1 MNNDAIGFFDSGVG
15 GLTVVQEL
23 LKQLPNERVIYIG
36 DTARA
41 PYGPRDLEQVK
52 QFAWEL
58 TNFLLKKQ
66 IKMLVIACNTAT
78 AAALKEIKEKL
89 KIPVVGVIVSGARAA
104 IKATQKQHIGVI
116 GTKGTIQSGSYLRA
130 ISDRSS
136 KIEITEIACPKFV
149 PLVESNQTHSSM
161 AKKIVFESLQTFRFH
176 TPDTLILGCTH
187 YPLLSSIIQSVLGE
201 DVVLIDSGAET
212 ISDVSL
218 LLEYFNLQAKSE
230 DREIHHKFY
239 TTSSPEMFTEIA
251 QSWLGLTGLNVQ
263 HVDLQ
268 KLKNKKQA
276 VNNDNAAKAT
286 DDQTIV
292 IATRNVRKAKEFAK
306 LFGEKGYRVKT
317 LLDYPDLP
325 EIKETGATFEEN
337 ARLKA
342 ETIANL
348 LKQPVLADDSGLMV
362 DELGGLPGI
371 FSARFAGANAT
382 DAANNAK
389 LLHELSS
396 LSMFPEKRKAQF
408 HCTLVFAAP
417 NKESLVVEADW
428 HGAIATIPK
437 GENGFG
443 YDPLFLVGDM
453 GVTLAQLSVE
463 EKNKISH
470 RAQAVAKLKDVW
482 EEWLMNKSLDV

>member
-15 GLTVVQEL
+15 GLTVVREL

-36 DTARA
+36 DNARA

-58 TNFLLKKQ
+58 TDFLLKKQ

-78 AAALKEIKEKL
+78 SAALKEIKEKL
-89 KIPVVGVIVSGARAA
+89 DIPVVGVIVSGARAA

-130 ISDRSS
+130 ISERSS
-136 KIEITEIACPKFV
+136 KIEITEVPCPKFV
-149 PLVESNQTHSSM
+149 PLVESNQIHSST
-161 AKKIVFESLQTFRFH
+161 AKKVVFESLQIFRLSP
-176 TPDTLILGCTH
+176 PDTLILGCTH
-187 YPLLSSIIQSVLGE
+187 YPLLSSIIKSVMGE
-201 DVVLIDSGAET
+201 DVALIDSGTET

-218 LLEYFNLQAKSE
+218 LLEYFDIQAKTPSQKLQHE
-230 DREIHHKFY
+230 FY
-239 TTSSPEMFTEIA
+239 TTGSVQIFSEIA
-251 QSWLGLTGLNVQ
+251 KSWLGLTELNVH
-263 HVDLQ
+263 HVNLQ
-268 KLKNKKQA
+268 KL
-276 VNNDNAAKAT
+276 DNAKRFAT
-286 DDQTIV
+286 DDENDQTIV
-292 IATRNVRKAKEFAK
+292 IATRNTGKAREFSQ

-325 EIKETGATFEEN
+325 EIQETGATFEEN

-342 ETIANL
+342 ETIANIL
-348 LKQPVLADDSGLMV
+348 GKPVLADDSGLMV

-371 FSARFAGANAT
+371 FSARFAGVNAT

-396 LSMFPEKRKAQF
+396 LSTMPERRKAHF

-417 NKESLVVEADW
+417 QKESLIVEADW

-437 GENGFG
+437 GEHGFG
-443 YDPLFLVGDM
+443 YDPLFLVGET
-453 GVTLAQLSVE
+453 GVTSAQLPVE

-470 RAQAVAKLKDVW
+470 RAQAVTKLKDIW
-482 EEWLMNKSLDV
+482 EEWLISNEKNFGDER